1 MKIAMSET
9 LGKIVGIPEFSVDDI
24 VLDFIVVPDD
34 SWFEFTFN
42 SC

>member
-9 LGKIVGIPEFSVDDI
+9 LGKIMEIPELSVDDI

-34 SWFEFTFN
+34 NWFEFTF
-42 SC
+42 SLG